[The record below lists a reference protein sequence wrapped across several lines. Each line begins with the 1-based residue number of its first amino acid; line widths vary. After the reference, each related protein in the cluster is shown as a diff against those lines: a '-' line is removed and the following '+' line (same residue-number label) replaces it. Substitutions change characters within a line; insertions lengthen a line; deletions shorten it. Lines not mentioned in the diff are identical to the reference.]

1 MTGKGWRRTGKGLR
15 RTAEEETHR
24 IKVNLKQDNEK
35 KSFPQITQINEEKE
49 SAEISEIYR
58 REKRKVSRR

>member
-1 MTGKGWRRTGKGLR
+1 MTRKQKASVENGMQDGRKLERDSTFEMTGKGWR

-35 KSFPQITQINEEKE
+35 K
-49 SAEISEIYR
+49 
-58 REKRKVSRR
+58 VSRR